1 MKLSDLLRKLG
12 GSGDNV
18 QFEDVLMI
26 KLRKD
31 GKTVKEW
38 SVKGNTWTTT
48 GREKIRD
55 ALCDGGFT
63 KISYM
68 VANGTGG
75 TEQPTTNSKPA
86 SNEARFVATW
96 PASGAITNIT
106 SFSLRQTSG
115 GPVLATVSVDT
126 FSKPDGIE
134 LQVTWT
140 TTIS

>member
-38 SVKGNTWTTT
+38 SVKGNTWTTY
-48 GREKIRD
+48 GRQKIRD

-63 KISYM
+63 KIAYM
-68 VANGTGG
+68 YANGTGG
-75 TEQPTTNSKPA
+75 TAKATTNSKPA
-86 SNEARFVATW
+86 SNQARFEATW
-96 PASGAITNIT
+96 PSSGAITNIT
-106 SFSLRQTSG
+106 SFSLRQTSSG
-115 GPVLATVSVDT
+115 SNLATVSVSPFD
-126 FSKPDGIE
+126 KPDGIE